1 MVRRIPVRLR
11 LTLGFAC
18 VMAVVLAATGLYV
31 HQRVES
37 NLDGALNQSLHSQAA
52 AVAALAQQSDTGL
65 TEARLNGVIGPGG
78 QIAQVIDARGRV
90 VDQTPGLPGRP
101 LISPAELAKARS
113 GLVTG
118 AAQVAADQ
126 PVRLQAAPVR
136 AQGQKLVIVVGQSTE
151 QRDRALSNLTDV
163 LLVGGTVALVLASL
177 AGFALTGAAFRPV
190 EAMRRRAATI
200 SATDL
205 DSRLPPAGG
214 NDELGRLG
222 RTLNEMLTRIQRSV
236 ARERAFVS
244 DASHELRSPIATL
257 RTELQLMARE
267 RPTGQALA
275 TATDSAIEETRRLGR
290 LADDLLLLT
299 RADDQRLVINKRTI
313 ASAELL
319 HAAAERARR
328 TAPRPAPKISV
339 SDPRATELHADRD
352 RLEQALDNLLNNAMH
367 YGANEIEMSVHL
379 SGDWVELHVI
389 DDGPGFP
396 TDFLPRAWERFS
408 RADLARTDDGA
419 GLGLSIVHTI
429 AELHGGHATAAN
441 RPTGGADVWISLP
454 RERQS
459 RLDESTRATHAS
471 SARALTG
478 SGSATTP

>member
-1 MVRRIPVRLR
+1 
-11 LTLGFAC
+11 
-18 VMAVVLAATGLYV
+18 MAVVLAATGLYV

-37 NLDGALNQSLHSQAA
+37 NLDGALNQSLRSQAA
-52 AVAALAQQSDTGL
+52 AVAALAQQSDSGL

-78 QIAQVIDARGRV
+78 QVAQVIDRRGRI
-90 VDQTPGLPGRP
+90 VDQTPGLPSRP
-101 LISPAELAKARS
+101 LISSAALARARG
-113 GLVTG
+113 GLVTDS
-118 AAQVAADQ
+118 ARVAVDQ
-126 PVRLQAAPVR
+126 QVRLQAAPVR

-200 SATDL
+200 STTDL

-222 RTLNEMLTRIQRSV
+222 RTLNEMLRRIQTSV
-236 ARERAFVS
+236 VRERAFVS
-244 DASHELRSPIATL
+244 DASHELRSPIAAL

-267 RPTGQALA
+267 RPTGHALA
-275 TATDSAIEETRRLGR
+275 TATNSAIEETQRLGR

-299 RADDQRLVINKRTI
+299 RADDHRLVVNTKRI

-319 HAAAERARR
+319 NAAAERARR
-328 TAPRPAPKISV
+328 TASHPAPNIMV
-339 SDPRATELHADRD
+339 SGPGATPVSADRD
-352 RLEQALDNLLNNAMH
+352 RLEQALDNMLSNALH
-367 YGANEIEMSVHL
+367 YAVDEIELSVRL
-379 SGDWVELHVI
+379 NDDSVELHVL

-396 TDFLPRAWERFS
+396 TDFLPHAWERFS

-419 GLGLSIVHTI
+419 GLGLSIVRTI
-429 AELHGGHATAAN
+429 TELHGGHATAAN
-441 RPTGGADVWISLP
+441 RPAGGADVWITLP
-454 RERQS
+454 RDSAAPASPWSTDLEISQDAGSPLPER
-459 RLDESTRATHAS
+459 AS
-471 SARALTG
+471 V
-478 SGSATTP
+478 